1 MMKKCQKLNLIVF
14 MCMVVATSLLFYI
27 SQMAAQPSFNEKPW
41 HLQPTV
47 HEDTLSAEYKSLYK
61 ILGRQRVHQQLKN
74 TSKLQIIILV
84 DAWGV
89 PVQES
94 MLAQDFSFFKDV
106 PHVYALHHRL
116 ANRTKHAE
124 RTEFQNDYPE
134 NIYIFGGDSMEYDRP
149 KYIREIGFAN
159 AVFCQFCSDSVM
171 IEKIDSLVAQDS
183 LKFIAWTTQSSRTG
197 DRDSLRHSLQLIA
210 SFAKRHPE
218 AMIVVQGT
226 HRPILGTPEIRR
238 SYKAHWVPVAILNN
252 RE

>member
-1 MMKKCQKLNLIVF
+1 MMKKYQKLNLIVF
-14 MCMVVATSLLFYI
+14 MSIVIATSLLFYI
-27 SQMAAQPSFNEKPW
+27 SQMVAQPSFNEKPW

-47 HEDTLSAEYKSLYK
+47 HEDSLSSEYKSLYK
-61 ILGRQRVHQQLKN
+61 ILGKQRIYQQLKD
-74 TSKLQIIILV
+74 SSRLKIVILV

-94 MLAQDFSFFKDV
+94 VLAEDFSFFKGV
-106 PHVYALHHRL
+106 SHVYALHHRL

-124 RTEFQNDYPE
+124 RTEFQNFLPQ

-171 IEKIDSLVAQDS
+171 IEKIDSLLAQDS
-183 LKFIAWTTQSSRTG
+183 LKFVAWTTQSSRTG
-197 DRDSLRHSLQLIA
+197 DRDSLHHSLQFIA
-210 SFAKRHPE
+210 GFAKRHPE
-218 AMIVVQGT
+218 ATIVVQGT
-226 HRPILGTPEIRR
+226 HRPILGTPETRC